1 MSSSPSTGAQ
11 TARTVTADAAGKRGL
26 LDVSS
31 LVLLAVLLASGVILN
46 LTAGNALAVVGG
58 IKPQFVI
65 AAYALAILLM
75 RAGAAQSLVFGL
87 VSAAVITAAGSS
99 VPGLNFLT
107 EAAGALTMCAASRL
121 DLKVGG
127 RSVTPLI
134 AAFLATLV
142 SGALFACVGTL
153 LQGYV
158 LTAALVKAPV
168 VLGTA
173 VFNAVVVQ
181 ALYFPLRAAL
191 KRK

>member
-1 MSSSPSTGAQ
+1 MASTQ
-11 TARTVTADAAGKRGL
+11 NARTVSASTAGKRGL
-26 LDVSS
+26 ADISS
-31 LVLLAVLLASGVILN
+31 LILLAVLLAAGVILN
-46 LTAGNALAVVGG
+46 LTAGNALAVVAG

-75 RAGAAQSLVFGL
+75 RANLAQSLVFGL

-107 EAAGALTMCAASRL
+107 EAAGALVMCAVARTSLRA
-121 DLKVGG
+121 GG
-127 RSVTPLI
+127 RNVTPLV

-142 SGALFACVGTL
+142 SGALFACVGTVI
-153 LQGYV
+153 QGFA
-158 LTAALVKAPV
+158 LTAALVKAPI

-191 KRK
+191 KK